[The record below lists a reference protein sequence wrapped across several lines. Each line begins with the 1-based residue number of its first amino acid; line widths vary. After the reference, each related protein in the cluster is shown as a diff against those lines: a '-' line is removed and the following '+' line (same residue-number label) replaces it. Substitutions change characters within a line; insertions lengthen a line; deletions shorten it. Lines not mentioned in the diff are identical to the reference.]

1 MLNDSPTIA
10 FHLGEEYEIAFVI
23 LMRYDAGDRDARP
36 QAFTEGK

>member
-23 LMRYDAGDRDARP
+23 LMRYDAGDRDAR
-36 QAFTEGK
+36 QRAFTEGK